1 MKKNYENELKLVETL
16 LSNYDKVQK
25 AQHYIKEH
33 FGLSTLF
40 DSDLSLLYIWNEDK
54 EDDDNLLLAEAYIN
68 EQFSKYLLDVDIY
81 KPDLIKEEVEE
92 VFVVYLEDGTT
103 ADICAT
109 EDDAKKKVDEL
120 NKEYAGNKATYK
132 KEQKSNYIKQ

>member
-16 LSNYDKVQK
+16 LNNHDKVQQ
-25 AQHYIKEH
+25 AQYYIKEQ

-92 VFVVYLEDGTT
+92 VFVVYLVDGTMVT
-103 ADICAT
+103 ICPT
-109 EDDAKKKVDEL
+109 EDEAKKKVDEL

-132 KEQKSNYIKQ
+132 KEQKSNYVKQ

>member
-16 LSNYDKVQK
+16 LNNHDKVQQ
-25 AQHYIKEH
+25 AQYYIKEQ

-109 EDDAKKKVDEL
+109 EEDAKKKVDEL

-132 KEQKSNYIKQ
+132 KEQKSNYVKQ

>member
-1 MKKNYENELKLVETL
+1 MKKNYENELRLVETL
-16 LSNYDKVQK
+16 LNNHDKIHQ
-25 AQHYIKEH
+25 AQHYIKEQY
-33 FGLSTLF
+33 GLSTLF
-40 DSDLSLLYIWNEDK
+40 DSDLSLLYIWNENK
-54 EDDDNLLLAEAYIN
+54 EDDDNVLKAEEYVN

-109 EDDAKKKVDEL
+109 EEEAKKKVDEL

-132 KEQKSNYIKQ
+132 KEQKSNYVKQ